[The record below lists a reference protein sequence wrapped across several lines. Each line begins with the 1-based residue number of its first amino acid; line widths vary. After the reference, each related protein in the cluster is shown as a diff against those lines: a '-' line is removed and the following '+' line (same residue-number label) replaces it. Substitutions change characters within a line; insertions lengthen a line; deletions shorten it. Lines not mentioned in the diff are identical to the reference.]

1 MNGIEKITA
10 RIEQDSQ
17 QEIDA
22 LLTEARTQAAEI
34 TAKYEAQAEAEAGEI
49 LARGRQ
55 AAAQREER
63 LASVAQL
70 ECRKAVLA
78 AKQEV
83 LEQAF
88 DRALEKLLA
97 LPQEKYTALLTD
109 LAVQASSTG
118 REKLIF
124 SPADRARVGKTVVLA
139 ANERLAK
146 ADPNAMLTLSEETRP
161 MEGGFILSGGDVEV
175 NCTFA
180 TLVRLQRSELAGQ
193 VAKVLFE

>member
-1 MNGIEKITA
+1 MNGIDKITA

-17 QEIDA
+17 REIDA
-22 LLTEARTQAAEI
+22 LLAEARAQAADI
-34 TAKYEAQAEAEAGEI
+34 TAQYQAKAQAQTDDI
-49 LARGRQ
+49 LARGKQ

-78 AKQEV
+78 AKQDV
-83 LEQAF
+83 LEEAF
-88 DRALEKLLA
+88 DKALQKLLA
-97 LPQEKYTALLTD
+97 LPQEDYVALLAA
-109 LAVQASSTG
+109 LAAQAASTG
-118 REKLIF
+118 KEKLIF
-124 SPADRARVGKTVVLA
+124 SQADRARVGKAVVVA
-139 ANERLAK
+139 ANEKLTAAGRPAS
-146 ADPNAMLTLSEETRP
+146 LTLAEETRP
-161 MEGGFILSGGDVEV
+161 MEGGFVLSGGDVEV